1 MASAAATAYA
11 YHHLVLPPKLPQQD
25 DRNAAHDLTLVNI
38 AIHALESLKSFVNSE
53 HVGSVEVAVIT
64 VKNLRRCRDHHG
76 NNSEGQVQDVLAN
89 VANGVATG
97 KVPLE
102 IKEQNAGILVGR
114 SSDNLVFEFFE
125 LSPTNEAAM
134 HPGRLVREFP
144 AHASQIP
151 IGKVNPDLIE
161 SISRTIATMTTQTA
175 PGFQPKITK
184 NNKSMDEQRDTTHPG
199 MTTDFFSNLIAAFGE
214 PTDVRHSTKYT
225 REEVLWN
232 DCFAPWRRSPLW
244 LLLRVSLQLL
254 FSRQA
259 PSSLHAD
266 GLYKAFMIFMLSRL
280 LDLGKQHW
288 KDLGSEAIHITLAK
302 LSRRLRKFE
311 LLKQEGYLQPGWA
324 QHIHDRMI
332 NAHKFIKHHWQDQI
346 DNSQAN
352 IDFSTVAQLKPKAD
366 VDMKLSGLDAF
377 LLAVTSRQREVSSS
391 TFTPTSG
398 YPSYPATQ
406 LPESIKSF
414 GSHED
419 KYFRLA
425 AFEKWVEHHLVD
437 WYTSHLHDGD
447 ACGSLRTIMTSY
459 YDVASSTYA
468 GVPVGLSIMYL
479 TLTGLWIACDRIA
492 CTIYPMLLDYDPE
505 VDLAEFQCLT
515 LPLKSHLNRL
525 DASERYVR
533 MRQATA
539 VKGRPSVYRR
549 FGDPDSFSVRYFDRC
564 ETLQATLSD
573 IELDAAAKRKRKC
586 KELADLKLQYQQYMD
601 QYNSNVCEEVWEIYN
616 RRHGYR
622 RKVHSNNCSRCA
634 AKAKA
639 DFLTIRIYEW
649 PVSSKTPV
657 AKATVFELA
666 VPDPYSNWRDASAHF
681 ITTVLG
687 YKDANQL
694 RPSHSYTLN
703 NHQDL
708 SHLLSN
714 GYHRRR
720 IVPLSNVKSHTATHR
735 KLQKAIPHLNDD
747 DVCLD
752 NALQYAYY
760 DVSSGIF
767 NASMPSCTEEVPK
780 KCLYP
785 MPTRSK
791 ALERFMYRPPTSPDG
806 LPANEVIASLSD
818 CPMHFS
824 IDEYKALGALPL
836 GSNLVHSNILA
847 QLAIPSVD
855 FTKIETQCIILQ
867 AVHQAGPPSQCI
879 ERSGH
884 SILTETSFGHA
895 MLAQLE
901 SNLGRIEENW
911 ESWRAAATFS
921 LLARRVLSLTRA
933 QDVRSRALDYLETL
947 RAVCLKWLRRL
958 KKRVAAS
965 TDDGQRTE
973 LWSRA
978 TEVALL
984 CTSTYDVEEPDFET
998 VLRQKSAISTLLQS
1012 SIVVQE
1018 HCGTMQSDFTELFGI
1033 SLQSWKSLM
1042 YRILPTLRNRVLE
1055 DDSGLSDAI
1064 KANWAAFEESNSS
1077 NSWCSLNENRQKQW
1091 MLTTSGNLPVHF
1103 NLLTG
1108 ELLVNGLPLARLP
1121 AEYERHRMYE
1131 PLFHKSALEVVPTD
1145 ELGFRFSA
1153 KTLYHGYNLHF
1164 GMTGQDMILSAFG
1177 KGTRRL
1183 ELVPSRLFQGLLPE
1197 SFVTDAVHW
1206 YDSNA
1211 QELLFR
1217 PMYAPWSTEDDDTRW
1232 RLVRHGTSWRLVNKD
1247 KVMICVRSPT
1257 ARTISS
1263 ILAPLEKPLHMH
1275 MRLVGSDNTSDLRV
1289 EIELPR
1295 LQISF
1300 EFVEASD
1307 HLRSRQFRDMII
1319 DPDQTMGAL
1328 VGMQSR
1334 LILRSAEG
1342 RRMMIIPEGS
1352 VGFAKGDLHHPEVRI
1367 LEDSAT
1373 RIRAYDIDETLGQIT
1388 GDGSLRSRLIL
1399 CYMHALTSHCLPD
1412 PLAGCTGTESA
1423 ISILRSAAVGSID
1436 LLAPEDIDLLT
1447 CLANLSATRS
1457 FYPENL
1463 KVMQRTKWD
1472 TSLPSLSQHTSLRSL
1487 VLSLLHQVG
1496 RMQFFYPD
1504 KHNDFELIRKTQK
1517 KLMSSS
1523 TAYLDERASIRTAT
1537 FHVAGFGAE
1546 HFSSAE
1552 DSYYDR
1558 RDVQLHS
1565 KRGAQSHTTA
1575 KLMLRDRFS
1584 LHGPITDLKVRLLQ
1598 QHFKHATILGVNRSF
1613 DPVSLRYD
1621 SKWLDDASKA
1631 IIEQWCTL
1639 QPGLAGVSTSSKNRY
1654 DIITWL
1660 STMAY
1665 GTSDMNVIQAFAAFY
1680 ISQDFSTVQP
1690 PAASTFEL
1698 AKGHVFHQTT
1708 IENILHNNAKP
1719 FEDSREAMSPKS
1731 ASETEE
1737 QHHNRMNSL
1746 FRQRKNSAIQNFVS
1760 GLKKQWPIQ
1769 VPTLPQAAAIDT
1781 YVNVSDA
1788 MVTIRNHFYSW
1799 YDNHLFMEYLGKLS
1813 TIMARQVASPV
1824 VTPQHILTSPP
1835 KQPQLSDSTRHLS
1848 VLDVFALRPS
1858 RSIETLSLTA
1868 PSEPAVTVAKGH
1880 LPEKHSEVNERL
1892 EELCRRNMVY
1902 ATSKCEREYVENLR
1916 SSCDALNSFVNSDVM
1931 HDELVADVQAL
1942 LHDYLSKCQNHL
1954 ETFNSAL
1961 KGLFSHQVAFQTQ
1974 LSPRLCTKFWLGQL
1988 HRDRFDTLSSAWKEI
2003 VIQYALAITNLQR
2016 AQRLLRLSKKPV
2028 DLVEELRHVGHSN
2041 WDVHQ
2046 YPETLLIEAES
2057 GILVRAEQEFIAS
2070 QMRSPKDGWNIVL
2083 QLLMGGGKSSTILPI
2098 LSAFHGDRK
2107 KLVRVVI
2114 AKPQSRQML
2123 QMLVAKLGGL
2133 LNRKVY
2139 QMPFSRNLRLN
2150 AQDAVTIREIYEECI
2165 RERGVLLIQPEHI
2178 LSFKLM
2184 AVECV
2189 LIDQPETAR
2198 KLLATQQ
2205 WFDDVSCDCI
2215 DESDENFSTKFEL
2228 IYTMGSQS
2236 SIEYAPERWLIIQ
2249 DLLALIL
2256 PVAKQVKEIHPEAI
2270 DIEGDGDGRYP
2281 RIRFLRPDAADLAL
2295 RLLATKVV
2303 ESGVGSPSRSQSPT
2317 MQAAILRYISVTEL
2331 EAREIEEVEHSKF
2344 WTETTKPALL
2354 LLRGLFAGGVLNFVF
2369 SQKRY
2374 RVNFGLDNSRTPAT
2388 RLAVPYRSKDSP
2400 SPRSEYSHPDVLIL
2414 LSLLSWYYE
2423 GLTNDDLFDTLIHL
2437 LKSDQATIHFD
2448 EFVSTASSSLPKA
2461 FRQLSGISIRDRHQ
2475 CVEEVFPGLRH
2486 SKKAVDYFVSHLVFP
2501 KELKQFPLKLSASG
2515 WDLAIRKPNPT
2526 TGFSGTNDTRH
2537 LLPLNMHQLDLP
2549 SQQHTNAR
2557 VLSYLLMDET
2567 SVAHLPARAIG
2578 STSSKDGQHL
2588 LAFIEG
2594 LHPDI
2599 RVILDCGASILDMNN
2614 REVAEAWL
2622 KLRGND
2628 VAAVVYFEDEELSV
2642 LDRSSKIESFQ
2653 TSPYAK
2659 MLDSCVVYL
2668 DESHTRG
2675 TDIPGLPR
2683 HYRAALTLGS
2693 QLTKDRLT
2701 QAAMRLRKLGNG
2713 QSVCFVVPGE
2723 IRTKIYER
2731 NGKPPGTPID
2741 VYEVLAWAIG
2751 ETWSDIKRSLPLW
2764 AVQGNRFES
2773 HKHLLLDG
2781 ANTTK
2786 GTAEEFLEEE
2796 AASLETRY
2804 KPREPDDDGSKH
2816 LQDWDESNENIVKIV
2831 SRCRDF
2837 EAMGFGS
2844 AALSEEQERE
2854 LAPEIEEERQIER
2867 PPRLKAHPH
2876 NFHPDLKRLIDTG
2889 EFCFSSEAW
2898 GPAFEALCTTSAA
2911 RDVDLSKF
2919 PDDLLVT
2926 ADFIHTVQ
2934 VPPGSTRASFV
2945 SDSYQRPVQFVLSV
2959 HRKGTVSNLI
2969 IVSPYEA
2976 NQLLPLLRQSKTVC
2990 LHIFAP
2996 RSNASYASVDDLMLY
3011 NVGRNFL
3018 PGSVSRSLT
3027 MQLNLFAGSLY
3038 LRSLS
3043 EYAEICDY
3051 LGLLKGTAKDGQEVY
3066 ADGFID
3072 PPAGIWGLQKSPVP
3086 FLRALLMKIRR
3097 EGEGVEKTHLGR
3109 MLSGVRLEESDFVVE
3124 E

>member
-11 YHHLVLPPKLPQQD
+11 YHHVILAPKLPQQD
-25 DRNAAHDLTLVNI
+25 DRSTAHDLTLVDI
-38 AIHALESLKSFVNSE
+38 AIHALQSLKPFVSSE
-53 HVGSVEVAVIT
+53 HVGSVEVAVAT
-64 VKNLRRCRDHHG
+64 VENLRRSRDHHG
-76 NNSEGQVQDVLAN
+76 NNSESQVQHILAN

-97 KVPLE
+97 LVPLE

-114 SSDNLVFEFFE
+114 SSNNLVFEFFE

-134 HPGRLVREFP
+134 HSGRLVREFP

-151 IGKVNPDLIE
+151 IGKVKPDLIE

-184 NNKSMDEQRDTTHPG
+184 NKKIMDEQRDTTHPG
-199 MTTDFFSNLIAAFGE
+199 MVTDFLMSMITAFGE
-214 PTDVRHSTKYT
+214 PTDVRRSTKYT
-225 REEVLWN
+225 REEVLWK

-254 FSRQA
+254 FARQA
-259 PSSLHAD
+259 PSTLHTD
-266 GLYKAFMIFMLSRL
+266 GLYKAFMIFVLTRL

-288 KDLGSEAIHITLAK
+288 EDMGSEAIHIILAK

-311 LLKQEGYLQPGWA
+311 LLKQEGYLRPVWA

-332 NAHKFIKHHWQDQI
+332 NAHVFINQHWQDRI
-346 DNSQAN
+346 ANSQAN
-352 IDFSTVAQLKPKAD
+352 IDFSTISQLKPKAD
-366 VDMKLSGLDAF
+366 VDMDLSGLDAF
-377 LLAVTSRQREVSSS
+377 LLGVTSRQREVSSS
-391 TFTPTSG
+391 TFTPTSE
-398 YPSYPATQ
+398 YPSYLATQ
-406 LPESIKSF
+406 LPDSIQSSSSP
-414 GSHED
+414 GD
-419 KYFRLA
+419 RYFRLA
-425 AFEKWVEHHLVD
+425 AFEKWVEHHLAD
-437 WYTSHLHDGD
+437 WYISHLHDED
-447 ACGSLRTIMTSY
+447 ACGRLRSIMTSY
-459 YDVASSTYA
+459 YDIASSTYA
-468 GVPVGLSIMYL
+468 GAPVGLSIMYL
-479 TLTGLWIACDRIA
+479 TLTELWIACDQIA
-492 CTIYPMLLDYDPE
+492 RTIYPMLVEYDPE
-505 VDLAEFQCLT
+505 VDLEEFQCLT

-525 DASERYVR
+525 NASECYLR
-533 MRQATA
+533 MRRDSA
-539 VKGRPSVYRR
+539 VKGRPSVYRE
-549 FGDPDSFSVRYFDRC
+549 FGDPASFAVRYFDQC
-564 ETLQATLSD
+564 EALQDTLSE
-573 IELDAAAKRKRKC
+573 IEVDATAKRKQKC
-586 KELADLKLQYQQYMD
+586 EELVDLKRQYQQYMD
-601 QYNSNVCEEVWEIYN
+601 RYNSNSCEEVWETYN
-616 RRHGYR
+616 YRYGYKH
-622 RKVHSNNCSRCA
+622 KVHSSYCSRCA
-634 AKAKA
+634 AKRSA
-639 DFLTIRIYEW
+639 DGLTIQIYEW
-649 PVSSKTPV
+649 PVSPQVTV
-657 AKATVFELA
+657 AKATVFELM
-666 VPDPYSNWRDASAHF
+666 VPGSYSNWRDASAHF

-687 YKDANQL
+687 HKDANQL
-694 RPSHSYTLN
+694 RPSCSYTLN
-703 NHQDL
+703 NHHDL
-708 SHLLSN
+708 AHRLTSL
-714 GYHRRR
+714 YHERRV
-720 IVPLSNVKSHTATHR
+720 IPLSQVKSHTATHR
-735 KLQKAIPHLNDD
+735 RQMKAIPQLNDD
-747 DVCLD
+747 DVCLK
-752 NALQYAYY
+752 NALRYAYY

-767 NASMPSCTEEVPK
+767 NTSIPGCTQEVPK
-780 KCLYP
+780 KCLHP
-785 MPTRSK
+785 LPKRSK

-806 LPANEVIASLSD
+806 LPANEVVASLSD
-818 CPMHFS
+818 CPTHFS

-836 GSNLVHSNILA
+836 GNNIIHPNILA

-855 FTKIETQCIILQ
+855 YTKIETQCIVLQ
-867 AVHQAGPPSQCI
+867 AVYQAGPPSQCI
-879 ERSGH
+879 GRSGH
-884 SILTETSFGHA
+884 SILTEASFGHA
-895 MLAQLE
+895 VIAQLE
-901 SNLGRIEENW
+901 TNLGRIEENW

-921 LLARRVLSLTRA
+921 LLARRVLSLTLA
-933 QDVRSRALDYLETL
+933 PEVRSRALDYLETL
-947 RAVCLKWLRRL
+947 RAVCLRWLRRL
-958 KKRVAAS
+958 KERVAAS

-984 CTSTYDVEEPDFET
+984 CTSTYDVEETDFET
-998 VLRQKSAISTLLQS
+998 VLQQESAISTLLQS

-1018 HCGTMQSDFTELFGI
+1018 HCGTMQSDFPELFSI

-1042 YRILPTLRNRVLE
+1042 YRILQTLRNLVLKNH
-1055 DDSGLSDAI
+1055 SGLSDAI
-1064 KANWAAFEESNSS
+1064 KANWAAFEESNPS
-1077 NSWCSLNENRQKQW
+1077 NSWSSLDENHQKQW
-1091 MLTTSGNLPVHF
+1091 LLTTSGSLPVHF

-1145 ELGFRFSA
+1145 EIGFRFSA
-1153 KTLYHGYNLHF
+1153 KALYQGYSLHF
-1164 GMTGQDMILSAFG
+1164 GMKGEDMILSAIGQG
-1177 KGTRRL
+1177 KRRL
-1183 ELVPSRLFQGLLPE
+1183 EL
-1197 SFVTDAVHW
+1197 SFVTDA
-1206 YDSNA
+1206 
-1211 QELLFR
+1211 LLLR
-1217 PMYAPWSTEDDDTRW
+1217 PLYSPWSTEDDDTRW
-1232 RLVRHGTSWRLVNKD
+1232 RLD
-1247 KVMICVRSPT
+1247 KVMISVRSK
-1257 ARTISS
+1257 
-1263 ILAPLEKPLHMH
+1263 KPLHMH
-1275 MRLVGSDNTSDLRV
+1275 MRL
-1289 EIELPR
+1289 IELPR

-1300 EFVEASD
+1300 EFTEASD
-1307 HLRSRQFRDMII
+1307 RLRSRQFRDMII
-1319 DPDQTMGAL
+1319 DSDQTMGGL

-1334 LILRSAEG
+1334 LILRSDEV
-1342 RRMMIIPEGS
+1342 S
-1352 VGFAKGDLHHPEVRI
+1352 FTKGDLNHPE
-1367 LEDSAT
+1367 
-1373 RIRAYDIDETLGQIT
+1373 IT

-1399 CYMHALTSHCLPD
+1399 CYLHALTSHCLPD
-1412 PLAGCTGTESA
+1412 PLTGCTGTESA
-1423 ISILRSAAVGSID
+1423 ISILRSAAVGSTD
-1436 LLAPEDIDLLT
+1436 LLTPDDIDLLT
-1447 CLANLSATRS
+1447 RLAALSATRS
-1457 FYPENL
+1457 FYPKDL
-1463 KVMQRTKWD
+1463 KVMQMR
-1472 TSLPSLSQHTSLRSL
+1472 L
-1487 VLSLLHQVG
+1487 
-1496 RMQFFYPD
+1496 FYPD
-1504 KHNDFELIRKTQK
+1504 KYNDFGMITHAQKEL
-1517 KLMSSS
+1517 LSSS
-1523 TAYLDERASIRTAT
+1523 TAFLDERFSNRTAT

-1546 HFSSAE
+1546 HFTSA
-1552 DSYYDR
+1552 
-1558 RDVQLHS
+1558 RDLHYR
-1565 KRGAQSHTTA
+1565 KRASATA
-1575 KLMLRDRFS
+1575 NLILRDSFS
-1584 LHGPITDLKVRLLQ
+1584 LHTRIPDLKSRLLQ
-1598 QHFKHATILGVNRSF
+1598 KHFKYATILGVNRAF
-1613 DPVSLRYD
+1613 DSAGLRSNNHYD
-1621 SKWLDDASKA
+1621 M
-1631 IIEQWCTL
+1631 
-1639 QPGLAGVSTSSKNRY
+1639 
-1654 DIITWL
+1654 ITWL
-1660 STMAY
+1660 CTMSYAE
-1665 GTSDMNVIQAFAAFY
+1665 TSDMDVIQALAAFY
-1680 ISQDFSTVQP
+1680 RVHELSTVQSP
-1690 PAASTFEL
+1690 IAPKFEL
-1698 AKGHVFHQTT
+1698 AKGHVYHKTT
-1708 IENILHNNAKP
+1708 IENIVQNNTKP
-1719 FEDSREAMSPKS
+1719 FEESDEARSQKME
-1731 ASETEE
+1731 SETEQ
-1737 QHHNRMNSL
+1737 QHHNRMEST
-1746 FRQRKNSAIQNFVS
+1746 FRQQKISAIQKFVS
-1760 GLKKQWPIQ
+1760 CLEKQWPMQ
-1769 VPTLPQAAAIDT
+1769 VPISPQAAEIDT
-1781 YVNVSDA
+1781 YVNVPDA
-1788 MVTIRNHFYSW
+1788 MVTVRNHFYSW
-1799 YDNHLFMEYLGKLS
+1799 YDNHIFMKYLGELS
-1813 TIMARQVASPV
+1813 TIMARQAASPV
-1824 VTPQHILTSPP
+1824 LAPRHILTSPP
-1835 KQPQLSDSTRHLS
+1835 KQNQLSDSTRHLS
-1848 VLDVFALRPS
+1848 VLDVFASSPS
-1858 RSIETLSLTA
+1858 PSIEALSMIA

-1880 LPEKHSEVNERL
+1880 LPEKHLEVKERL

-1902 ATSKCEREYVENLR
+1902 ATSKCEREYIESLR
-1916 SSCDALNSFVNSDVM
+1916 SSCNALNLFINSNVM
-1931 HDELVADVQAL
+1931 HDELVADVQTL
-1942 LHDYLSKCQNHL
+1942 LHAYLRKCQNHL

-1961 KGLFSHQVAFQTQ
+1961 KGLFSHQVAFPTQ
-1974 LSPRLCTKFWLGQL
+1974 LSPRLCTKFWLSQL
-1988 HRDRFDTLSSAWKEI
+1988 HRDRFDTLSSAWKET
-2003 VIQYALAITNLQR
+2003 VIQYALSITNLQR

-2057 GILVRAEQEFIAS
+2057 GILVRAEQEFIAD

-2098 LSAFHGDRK
+2098 LSAYHGDKK

-2139 QMPFSRNLRLN
+2139 QMPFSRNLRLS
-2150 AQDAVTIREIYEECI
+2150 AQDAQIIREIYEECI

-2189 LIDQPETAR
+2189 LIDQPETAQ
-2198 KLLATQQ
+2198 KMLETQQ

-2249 DLLALIL
+2249 DLLALI
-2256 PVAKQVKEIHPEAI
+2256 PTVAEQVKKIHPEAI
-2270 DIEGDGDGRYP
+2270 DVEGDGDGRYP
-2281 RIRFLRPDAADLAL
+2281 RIRFLRPDAADLVL
-2295 RLLATKVV
+2295 RLLAKKVV
-2303 ESGVGSPSRSQSPT
+2303 RSGVGSPSRSQCPQ
-2317 MQAAILRYISVTEL
+2317 MQAAILHYISVTEL
-2331 EAREIEEVEHSKF
+2331 KAHEIETVEQSKF

-2374 RVNFGLDNSRTPAT
+2374 RVNFGLDSSRTPTT

-2423 GLTNDDLFDTLIHL
+2423 GLGNEDLFDTLIHL
-2437 LKSDQATIHFD
+2437 LKSDQGAIHFD

-2475 CVEEVFPGLRH
+2475 CAMEVFPGLRY
-2486 SKKAVDYFVSHLVFP
+2486 SKKAVDYFLSRLVFP
-2501 KELKQFPLKLSASG
+2501 KELKQFPSKLSASG

-2557 VLSYLLMDET
+2557 VLSYLLMNET
-2567 SVAHLPARAIG
+2567 SVAHLPPRSIG
-2578 STSSKDGQHL
+2578 STSTKDGQHL
-2588 LAFIEG
+2588 LTFIEG

-2622 KLRGND
+2622 KLRDND

-2723 IRTKIYER
+2723 IRTRIYER

-2741 VYEVLAWAIG
+2741 VYDVLAWAIG
-2751 ETWSDIKRSLPLW
+2751 ETWSDLKRSLPLW

-2781 ANTTK
+2781 ASTTK
-2786 GTAEEFLEEE
+2786 EQAEAFLEDE

-2804 KPREPDDDGSKH
+2804 KPREPDNDGSKH
-2816 LQDWDESNENIVKIV
+2816 LRGWDESNENIVKIV

-2854 LAPEIEEERQIER
+2854 LAPEIEEQRQIER

-2876 NFHPDLKRLIDTG
+2876 SFHPDLKRLINRG
-2889 EFCFSSEAW
+2889 EFCVSSKAW

-2911 RDVDLSKF
+2911 KDVDLSKF

-2926 ADFIHTVQ
+2926 ADFMHTVQ

-2945 SDSYQRPVQFVLSV
+2945 SDSYQRPVQFVLSI
-2959 HRKGTVSNLI
+2959 HRQETVSNLI

-3011 NVGRNFL
+3011 NVGRTFL

-3043 EYAEICDY
+3043 ECAEICDH

-3072 PPAGIWGLQKSPVP
+3072 PPTGIWRLEKSPVP

-3109 MLSGVRLEESDFVVE
+3109 MLSGVQLEESDFME
-3124 E
+3124 EE

>member
-1 MASAAATAYA
+1 MAAAAATAYA
-11 YHHLVLPPKLPQQD
+11 YHHVILPPKLPQQD
-25 DRNAAHDLTLVNI
+25 DRSAAHDLALVDV
-38 AIHALESLKSFVNSE
+38 AIHALESLKPFVSSE
-53 HVGSVEVAVIT
+53 HVGSVEVAIAT
-64 VKNLRRCRDHHG
+64 VENFRKCRDHHG

-97 KVPLE
+97 AVPLE
-102 IKEQNAGILVGR
+102 ITEQNAGILVSR
-114 SSDNLVFEFFE
+114 SSSKLVFEFFE

-134 HPGRLVREFP
+134 YAGRLVREFP

-151 IGKVNPDLIE
+151 IGKVKPDFIE

-184 NNKSMDEQRDTTHPG
+184 NKKAMDEQRDTTHPG
-199 MTTDFFSNLIAAFGE
+199 MATDFLMSVITAFGE
-214 PTDVRHSTKYT
+214 PIDVRRSTKYT
-225 REEVLWN
+225 REEVLWK
-232 DCFAPWRRSPLW
+232 DCLAPWRRSPLW

-254 FSRQA
+254 FARQA
-259 PSSLHAD
+259 PYTLHAD
-266 GLYKAFMIFMLSRL
+266 GLYKAFMVFVLVRL
-280 LDLGKQHW
+280 VDLGKQHW
-288 KDLGSEAIHITLAK
+288 ADMGSEAIHIMLAK

-332 NAHKFIKHHWQDQI
+332 NAHTFIDQHWQDQI
-346 DNSQAN
+346 DNSQTN

-366 VDMKLSGLDAF
+366 VDMDLSGLDAF
-377 LLAVTSRQREVSSS
+377 LLGITSRQREVSSS
-391 TFTPTSG
+391 TFTPNSE
-398 YPSYPATQ
+398 YPSYLATQ
-406 LPESIKSF
+406 LPDSMQPSSSP
-414 GSHED
+414 GD
-419 KYFRLA
+419 RYFRLA
-425 AFEKWVEHHLVD
+425 AFEKWVEHHLSD
-437 WYTSHLHDGD
+437 WYISHLHDGD
-447 ACGSLRTIMTSY
+447 ACGRLRSIMTSY
-459 YDVASSTYA
+459 YDIASSTYA
-468 GVPVGLSIMYL
+468 GAPVGLSIMYL
-479 TLTGLWIACDRIA
+479 TLTELWIACDWIA
-492 CTIYPMLLDYDPE
+492 CTIYPMLAEYDPE
-505 VDLAEFQCLT
+505 VDLEEFQCLT

-525 DASERYVR
+525 NVSECYLR
-533 MRQATA
+533 MRRDSA
-539 VKGRPSVYRR
+539 VKGRPSVYRE
-549 FGDPDSFSVRYFDRC
+549 FGDPASFAVRYFDQC
-564 ETLQATLSD
+564 EALQDTLSE
-573 IELDAAAKRKRKC
+573 IEVDAAAKRKRKC
-586 KELADLKLQYQQYMD
+586 EELVDLKRQYQQCMD
-601 QYNSNVCEEVWEIYN
+601 RYNSNSCEEVWETYN
-616 RRHGYR
+616 YRYGYKH
-622 RKVHSNNCSRCA
+622 KVHSSYCSRCA
-634 AKAKA
+634 AKRSA
-639 DFLTIRIYEW
+639 DGLTIQIYEW
-649 PVSSKTPV
+649 PVSPQVPV
-657 AKATVFELA
+657 AKATVFELMI
-666 VPDPYSNWRDASAHF
+666 PDSYSNWRDASAHF
-681 ITTVLG
+681 IATVLG
-687 YKDANQL
+687 HKDANQL
-694 RPSHSYTLN
+694 RPSCSYTLN
-703 NHQDL
+703 DHHDL
-708 SHLLSN
+708 AHRLTSL
-714 GYHRRR
+714 YHERRV
-720 IVPLSNVKSHTATHR
+720 IPLSQVKSHTATHR
-735 KLQKAIPHLNDD
+735 RQMKAIPHLNDD
-747 DVCLD
+747 DVCLK
-752 NALQYAYY
+752 NALRYAYY

-767 NASMPSCTEEVPK
+767 NTSIPGCTQEVPK
-780 KCLYP
+780 KCLHP
-785 MPTRSK
+785 LPKRSK

-806 LPANEVIASLSD
+806 SPANEV
-818 CPMHFS
+818 
-824 IDEYKALGALPL
+824 ALGALPL
-836 GSNLVHSNILA
+836 GNNIIHSNILA

-855 FTKIETQCIILQ
+855 YTKIETQCIVLQ
-867 AVHQAGPPSQCI
+867 AVYQAGPPSQCI

-884 SILTETSFGHA
+884 SILTEASFGHA
-895 MLAQLE
+895 VIAQLE
-901 SNLGRIEENW
+901 TNLGRIEENW

-921 LLARRVLSLTRA
+921 LLARRVMSLTRA
-933 QDVRSRALDYLETL
+933 LDVHSRALDYLETL

-958 KKRVAAS
+958 KERVAAS

-984 CTSTYDVEEPDFET
+984 CTSTYDVEETDFEI
-998 VLRQKSAISTLLQS
+998 VLQQESAISTLLQS

-1018 HCGTMQSDFTELFGI
+1018 HCGTMQSDFPQLFSI

-1042 YRILPTLRNRVLE
+1042 YRILPTLRNLILKG
-1055 DDSGLSDAI
+1055 DSGLSDAI
-1064 KANWAAFEESNSS
+1064 KANWAAFEESNPG
-1077 NSWCSLNENRQKQW
+1077 NSWSSLDENHQKQW
-1091 MLTTSGNLPVHF
+1091 MLTTSGYLPVHF

-1145 ELGFRFSA
+1145 EIGFRFSA
-1153 KTLYHGYNLHF
+1153 KALYQGYNLHF
-1164 GMTGQDMILSAFG
+1164 GMTGEDMILSAIGQG
-1177 KGTRRL
+1177 KRRL
-1183 ELVPSRLFQGLLPE
+1183 ELVPSRLFQGLLPQ

-1206 YDSNA
+1206 YDFNA

-1217 PMYAPWSTEDDDTRW
+1217 PLHSPWSTEDDDTRW
-1232 RLVRHGTSWRLVNKD
+1232 RLVRHGMSWRLVNKD
-1247 KVMICVRSPT
+1247 KVMISVRSST
-1257 ARTISS
+1257 AHTISS
-1263 ILAPLEKPLHMH
+1263 ILVPLENPLHMH
-1275 MRLVGSDNTSDLRV
+1275 MRLVGSDDTPDSCV

-1300 EFVEASD
+1300 EFTEASD

-1319 DPDQTMGAL
+1319 DSDQTMGAL

-1334 LILRSAEG
+1334 LILRSDEG
-1342 RRMMIIPEGS
+1342 QRMIIIPEGS
-1352 VGFAKGDLHHPEVRI
+1352 VSFTKGDLNRPEIRI

-1373 RIRAYDIDETLGQIT
+1373 RIRAYHVDEILGQIT

-1399 CYMHALTSHCLPD
+1399 CYLHALTSHCLPD
-1412 PLAGCTGTESA
+1412 PLTGCTGTESA
-1423 ISILRSAAVGSID
+1423 ISILGSAAVGST
-1436 LLAPEDIDLLT
+1436 DLLT
-1447 CLANLSATRS
+1447 LDDINLLTRLAALSATRS
-1457 FYPENL
+1457 FYPKDL
-1463 KVMQRTKWD
+1463 KVMQRTNWNA
-1472 TSLPSLSQHTSLRSL
+1472 LPSLSQHTSLRTL
-1487 VLSLLHQVG
+1487 VSSLLHQVG
-1496 RMQFFYPD
+1496 RMRLFYPD
-1504 KHNDFELIRKTQK
+1504 KHNDFEMITHAQK
-1517 KLMSSS
+1517 ELLSSS
-1523 TAYLDERASIRTAT
+1523 TAFLDERFSNRTAT

-1546 HFSSAE
+1546 HFTSA
-1552 DSYYDR
+1552 
-1558 RDVQLHS
+1558 RDLHYS
-1565 KRGAQSHTTA
+1565 PRDIQSNSQRGKRASATA
-1575 KLMLRDRFS
+1575 NLILRDSFS
-1584 LHGPITDLKVRLLQ
+1584 LHTRIPDLKSRLLQ
-1598 QHFKHATILGVNRSF
+1598 KHFKHATILGVNRTF
-1613 DPVSLRYD
+1613 DPAGLRYD
-1621 SKWLDDASKA
+1621 SKWLGNASEGV
-1631 IIEQWCTL
+1631 IEHWCTL
-1639 QPGLAGVSTSSKNRY
+1639 QPGLAGVSTSSNNHY

-1660 STMAY
+1660 CTMSYAE
-1665 GTSDMNVIQAFAAFY
+1665 TSDMDVIQALAAF
-1680 ISQDFSTVQP
+1680 FRVHELSTVQSP
-1690 PAASTFEL
+1690 IAPKFEL
-1698 AKGHVFHQTT
+1698 AKGHVFHKTT
-1708 IENILHNNAKP
+1708 IENIVQNNTKP
-1719 FEDSREAMSPKS
+1719 FEESDEARSQKME
-1731 ASETEE
+1731 SETEQ
-1737 QHHNRMNSL
+1737 QHHNRMEST
-1746 FRQRKNSAIQNFVS
+1746 FRQQKISAIQKFVS
-1760 GLKKQWPIQ
+1760 CLEKQWPMQ
-1769 VPTLPQAAAIDT
+1769 VPISPQAAEIDT
-1781 YVNVSDA
+1781 YVNVPDA
-1788 MVTIRNHFYSW
+1788 MVTVRNHFYSW
-1799 YDNHLFMEYLGKLS
+1799 YDNHIFMKYLGELS
-1813 TIMARQVASPV
+1813 TIMARQAASPV
-1824 VTPQHILTSPP
+1824 LAPRHILTSPP
-1835 KQPQLSDSTRHLS
+1835 KQNQLSDSTRHLS
-1848 VLDVFALRPS
+1848 VLDVFASSPS
-1858 RSIETLSLTA
+1858 PSIEALSMTA

-1880 LPEKHSEVNERL
+1880 LPEKHLEVKERL

-1902 ATSKCEREYVENLR
+1902 ATSKCEREYIESLR
-1916 SSCDALNSFVNSDVM
+1916 SSCNALNLFINSNVM
-1931 HDELVADVQAL
+1931 HDELVADVQTL
-1942 LHDYLSKCQNHL
+1942 LHAYLRKCQNHL

-1961 KGLFSHQVAFQTQ
+1961 KGLFSHQVAFPTQ
-1974 LSPRLCTKFWLGQL
+1974 LSPRLCTKFWLSQL
-1988 HRDRFDTLSSAWKEI
+1988 HRDRFDTLSSAWKET
-2003 VIQYALAITNLQR
+2003 VIQYALSITNLQR

-2057 GILVRAEQEFIAS
+2057 GILVRAEQEFIAD

-2098 LSAFHGDRK
+2098 LSAYHGDKK

-2139 QMPFSRNLRLN
+2139 QMPFSRNLRLS
-2150 AQDAVTIREIYEECI
+2150 AQDAHIIREIYEECI

-2189 LIDQPETAR
+2189 LIDQPETAQ
-2198 KLLATQQ
+2198 KMLETQQ

-2249 DLLALIL
+2249 DLLALI
-2256 PVAKQVKEIHPEAI
+2256 PTVAEQAKKIHPEAI
-2270 DIEGDGDGRYP
+2270 DVEGDGDGRYP
-2281 RIRFLRPDAADLAL
+2281 RIRFLRPDAADLVL
-2295 RLLATKVV
+2295 RLLAKKVV
-2303 ESGVGSPSRSQSPT
+2303 RSGVGSPSRSQCPQ
-2317 MQAAILRYISVTEL
+2317 MQAAILHYISVTEL
-2331 EAREIEEVEHSKF
+2331 KAHEIETVEQSKF

-2374 RVNFGLDNSRTPAT
+2374 RVNFGLDSSRTPTT

-2423 GLTNDDLFDTLIHL
+2423 GLGNEDLFDTLIHL
-2437 LKSDQATIHFD
+2437 LKSDQGAIHFD

-2475 CVEEVFPGLRH
+2475 CAMEVFPGLRY
-2486 SKKAVDYFVSHLVFP
+2486 SKKAVDYFLSRLVFP
-2501 KELKQFPLKLSASG
+2501 KELKQFPSKLSASG

-2557 VLSYLLMDET
+2557 VLSYLLMNET
-2567 SVAHLPARAIG
+2567 SVAHLPTRSIG
-2578 STSSKDGQHL
+2578 STSTKDGQHL
-2588 LAFIEG
+2588 LTFIEG

-2622 KLRGND
+2622 KLRDND

-2723 IRTKIYER
+2723 IRTRIYER

-2741 VYEVLAWAIG
+2741 VYDVLAWAIG
-2751 ETWSDIKRSLPLW
+2751 ETWSDLKRSLPLW

-2781 ANTTK
+2781 ASTTK
-2786 GTAEEFLEEE
+2786 EQAEAFLEDE

-2804 KPREPDDDGSKH
+2804 KPREPDNDGSKH
-2816 LQDWDESNENIVKIV
+2816 LRGWDESNENIVKIV

-2854 LAPEIEEERQIER
+2854 LAPEIEEQRQIER

-2876 NFHPDLKRLIDTG
+2876 SFHPDLKRLINRG
-2889 EFCFSSEAW
+2889 EFCVSSKAW

-2911 RDVDLSKF
+2911 KDVDLSKF

-2926 ADFIHTVQ
+2926 ADFVHTVQ

-2945 SDSYQRPVQFVLSV
+2945 SDSYQRPVQFVLSI
-2959 HRKGTVSNLI
+2959 HRQETVSNLI

-3011 NVGRNFL
+3011 NVGRTFL

-3027 MQLNLFAGSLY
+3027 MQLNLFAGSFY

-3043 EYAEICDY
+3043 ECAEICDH

-3072 PPAGIWGLQKSPVP
+3072 PPTGIWRLEKSPVP

-3109 MLSGVRLEESDFVVE
+3109 MLSGVQLEESDFME
-3124 E
+3124 EE

>member
-1 MASAAATAYA
+1 MA
-11 YHHLVLPPKLPQQD
+11 
-25 DRNAAHDLTLVNI
+25 R
-38 AIHALESLKSFVNSE
+38 
-53 HVGSVEVAVIT
+53 
-64 VKNLRRCRDHHG
+64 
-76 NNSEGQVQDVLAN
+76 
-89 VANGVATG
+89 
-97 KVPLE
+97 
-102 IKEQNAGILVGR
+102 
-114 SSDNLVFEFFE
+114 
-125 LSPTNEAAM
+125 
-134 HPGRLVREFP
+134 
-144 AHASQIP
+144 
-151 IGKVNPDLIE
+151 
-161 SISRTIATMTTQTA
+161 
-175 PGFQPKITK
+175 
-184 NNKSMDEQRDTTHPG
+184 
-199 MTTDFFSNLIAAFGE
+199 
-214 PTDVRHSTKYT
+214 
-225 REEVLWN
+225 
-232 DCFAPWRRSPLW
+232 
-244 LLLRVSLQLL
+244 
-254 FSRQA
+254 
-259 PSSLHAD
+259 
-266 GLYKAFMIFMLSRL
+266 
-280 LDLGKQHW
+280 
-288 KDLGSEAIHITLAK
+288 
-302 LSRRLRKFE
+302 
-311 LLKQEGYLQPGWA
+311 
-324 QHIHDRMI
+324 
-332 NAHKFIKHHWQDQI
+332 
-346 DNSQAN
+346 
-352 IDFSTVAQLKPKAD
+352 
-366 VDMKLSGLDAF
+366 
-377 LLAVTSRQREVSSS
+377 
-391 TFTPTSG
+391 
-398 YPSYPATQ
+398 
-406 LPESIKSF
+406 
-414 GSHED
+414 
-419 KYFRLA
+419 
-425 AFEKWVEHHLVD
+425 
-437 WYTSHLHDGD
+437 
-447 ACGSLRTIMTSY
+447 
-459 YDVASSTYA
+459 
-468 GVPVGLSIMYL
+468 
-479 TLTGLWIACDRIA
+479 
-492 CTIYPMLLDYDPE
+492 
-505 VDLAEFQCLT
+505 
-515 LPLKSHLNRL
+515 
-525 DASERYVR
+525 
-533 MRQATA
+533 
-539 VKGRPSVYRR
+539 
-549 FGDPDSFSVRYFDRC
+549 
-564 ETLQATLSD
+564 
-573 IELDAAAKRKRKC
+573 
-586 KELADLKLQYQQYMD
+586 
-601 QYNSNVCEEVWEIYN
+601 
-616 RRHGYR
+616 
-622 RKVHSNNCSRCA
+622 
-634 AKAKA
+634 
-639 DFLTIRIYEW
+639 
-649 PVSSKTPV
+649 
-657 AKATVFELA
+657 
-666 VPDPYSNWRDASAHF
+666 
-681 ITTVLG
+681 
-687 YKDANQL
+687 
-694 RPSHSYTLN
+694 
-703 NHQDL
+703 
-708 SHLLSN
+708 
-714 GYHRRR
+714 
-720 IVPLSNVKSHTATHR
+720 
-735 KLQKAIPHLNDD
+735 
-747 DVCLD
+747 
-752 NALQYAYY
+752 
-760 DVSSGIF
+760 
-767 NASMPSCTEEVPK
+767 
-780 KCLYP
+780 
-785 MPTRSK
+785 
-791 ALERFMYRPPTSPDG
+791 
-806 LPANEVIASLSD
+806 LSD
-818 CPMHFS
+818 CPAHFS
-824 IDEYKALGALPL
+824 IDKYKAPSALPL
-836 GSNLVHSNILA
+836 RNNTVRSNIFA
-847 QLAIPSVD
+847 QLANPSVGW
-855 FTKIETQCIILQ
+855 TRVETQCVILQ

-879 ERSGH
+879 ERSSH
-884 SILTETSFGHA
+884 SILTETPFGHA

-911 ESWRAAATFS
+911 ESWRAAAIFS
-921 LLARRVLSLTRA
+921 LLTRRVLSLKRA

-958 KKRVAAS
+958 KERVADS

-984 CTSTYDVEEPDFET
+984 CTSTYDVEESDFKT
-998 VLRQKSAISTLLQS
+998 VLQQRSAISTLLQS

-1018 HCGTMQSDFTELFGI
+1018 HCGTMQSDFTELFSI

-1042 YRILPTLRNRVLE
+1042 YRILPILRNRIIK

-1064 KANWAAFEESNSS
+1064 KANWAAFKESNSS
-1077 NSWCSLNENRQKQW
+1077 SSWSSLDENRQKQW
-1091 MLTTSGNLPVHF
+1091 MLATSGSLPVHF

-1108 ELLVNGLPLARLP
+1108 ELLVNGLPLAQLH

-1145 ELGFRFSA
+1145 EIGFRFSA
-1153 KTLYHGYNLHF
+1153 KTLYRGYNLHF
-1164 GMTGQDMILSAFG
+1164 GMSGSDLLMCAIGYG
-1177 KGTRRL
+1177 KRL
-1183 ELVPSRLFQGLLPE
+1183 ELLPSRLFQDLLPQ
-1197 SFVTDAVHW
+1197 SLVTHAVHM
-1206 YDSNA
+1206 YDSQA
-1211 QELLFR
+1211 QEILFR
-1217 PMYAPWSTEDDDTRW
+1217 PIYSPWSTEGDDTRW
-1232 RLVRHGTSWRLVNKD
+1232 RLVRHGTLWRLVDTD
-1247 KVMICVRSPT
+1247 KVMIDVRSRT
-1257 ARTISS
+1257 ARTISNM
-1263 ILAPLEKPLHMH
+1263 LAPLEKPLHMH
-1275 MRLVGSDNTSDLRV
+1275 MRLVDPDNTSDLRV

-1295 LQISF
+1295 LQLSF
-1300 EFVEASD
+1300 EFTEAND

-1319 DPDQTMGAL
+1319 DSDQTMGAL

-1352 VGFAKGDLHHPEVRI
+1352 VSFAKGDLHHPKVKM
-1367 LEDSAT
+1367 LEDSAI
-1373 RIRAYDIDETLGQIT
+1373 RIRAYQIDDTLGQIT
-1388 GDGSLRSRLIL
+1388 GDGSLR
-1399 CYMHALTSHCLPD
+1399 
-1412 PLAGCTGTESA
+1412 
-1423 ISILRSAAVGSID
+1423 
-1436 LLAPEDIDLLT
+1436 
-1447 CLANLSATRS
+1447 
-1457 FYPENL
+1457 
-1463 KVMQRTKWD
+1463 
-1472 TSLPSLSQHTSLRSL
+1472 
-1487 VLSLLHQVG
+1487 
-1496 RMQFFYPD
+1496 
-1504 KHNDFELIRKTQK
+1504 NDFEMIRKAQK

-1523 TAYLDERASIRTAT
+1523 TAYLDERSSIRTAT
-1537 FHVAGFGAE
+1537 FYVTGFGAE
-1546 HFSSAE
+1546 HFSSAQ
-1552 DSYYDR
+1552 DSHYDR
-1558 RDVQLHS
+1558 RDAQLHS
-1565 KRGAQSHTTA
+1565 KRGVQAITTA
-1575 KLMLRDRFS
+1575 KLMLRDQFS
-1584 LHGPITDLKVRLLQ
+1584 LHSPITGFKGRLLQ
-1598 QHFKHATILGVNRSF
+1598 QHFKHATILGVDRSF
-1613 DPVSLRYD
+1613 DSASLRYD
-1621 SKWLDDASKA
+1621 SKWLDDASKGV
-1631 IIEQWCTL
+1631 IEQWCTL
-1639 QPGLAGVSTSSKNRY
+1639 QPGLAGVSTRSNNRY
-1654 DIITWL
+1654 DVITWL
-1660 STMAY
+1660 SAMSYAETA
-1665 GTSDMNVIQAFAAFY
+1665 DMDVIQSFAAFY

-1690 PAASTFEL
+1690 PAASKFEL
-1698 AKGHVFHQTT
+1698 AKGHVFHETT
-1708 IENILHNNAKP
+1708 IENILQNNAKP

-1731 ASETEE
+1731 ASETEQ

-1746 FRQRKNSAIQNFVS
+1746 FRQRKNSAIQTFVS

-1769 VPTLPQAAAIDT
+1769 VPALPQAAATDT

-1788 MVTIRNHFYSW
+1788 MVTVRNHFYTW
-1799 YDNHLFMEYLGKLS
+1799 YDNHMFMEYLGKLS
-1813 TIMARQVASPV
+1813 TIMERQAASQILAPR
-1824 VTPQHILTSPP
+1824 HILTSPP
-1835 KQPQLSDSTRHLS
+1835 KQNRLSDSARHLS
-1848 VLDVFALRPS
+1848 VADVFTSNPS
-1858 RSIETLSLTA
+1858 LSIETLSLKA
-1868 PSEPAVTVAKGH
+1868 PSEPAVTVAREYK
-1880 LPEKHSEVNERL
+1880 PEEHSPVKERL

-1916 SSCDALNSFVNSDVM
+1916 SSCDALNSFINSKPT

-1942 LHDYLSKCQNHL
+1942 LHDYLSKCQNHV

-1988 HRDRFDTLSSAWKEI
+1988 HRDRFDTLSSAWKEF

-2098 LSAFHGDRK
+2098 LSAFHGDKK

-2249 DLLALIL
+2249 DLLALIP

-2281 RIRFLRPDAADLAL
+2281 RIRFLRPDAADLVL

-2331 EAREIEEVEHSKF
+2331 EPREIEEVEHSKF

-2374 RVNFGLDNSRTPAT
+2374 RVNFGLDNTRTPAT

-2423 GLTNDDLFDTLIHL
+2423 GLRNEDLFDTLIHL

-2448 EFVSTASSSLPKA
+2448 EFVSTASSSLPEA
-2461 FRQLSGISIRDRHQ
+2461 FRQLSGFSTRDEHQ

-2515 WDLAIRKPNPT
+2515 WDLAIQKPNPT

-2741 VYEVLAWAIG
+2741 VYEVLAWAMG

-2773 HKHLLLDG
+2773 RKHLLLDG

-2804 KPREPDDDGSKH
+2804 KPREPDDDSSKH
-2816 LQDWDESNENIVKIV
+2816 LQDWDESNKNIVKIV

-2889 EFCFSSEAW
+2889 EFCASSEAW
-2898 GPAFEALCTTSAA
+2898 GPAFEALSTTSAA
-2911 RDVDLSKF
+2911 KDVDLSKF

-2934 VPPGSTRASFV
+2934 VPPRSTRASFV

-2959 HRKGTVSNLI
+2959 HRQGSVSKLI

-2976 NQLLPLLRQSKTVC
+2976 NQLVPLLRQSKTVC

-3011 NVGRNFL
+3011 NVGRNFV

-3072 PPAGIWGLQKSPVP
+3072 PPAGIWGLEKSPVP